1 MAVASWRSMLT
12 NLHVKNLALIEEENV
27 DFEEGLNILS
37 GETGAGK
44 SIILGSINAALGA
57 KTSPDFI
64 RTGAD
69 YGLAE
74 LVFDIDDEYTLEKI
88 KELGVIDIDEGELLI
103 SRKIT
108 PTRSQIKVNGQNFTA
123 AQTQKLARYLIDMH
137 GQHDNQ
143 ALMDDSTHI
152 NVVDEYCAESIADIR
167 DEMQAD
173 YKYYTECRNVLKELD
188 KDNEERQR
196 EVSFLEYEVNEIT
209 AAALKVGEDE
219 ELETEFKK
227 LNNYQKIMSELS
239 GADML
244 LNSSDDNISDML
256 GMVIKSVLS
265 ASECDS
271 SLSGLCDT
279 LQDVESLIMDV
290 SHDISAYIDN
300 SDFDV
305 SSLNDIQYRL
315 DTINEL
321 KNKYGGSIENVLLSL
336 KKKQDKLEEYYNYDE
351 ILKKRQAEYDKAYE
365 KAAATA
371 DRLSAIR
378 KDAADRLTA
387 EFTESL
393 KKLNFL
399 DVKFRIDFE
408 KSESLT
414 ANGYDS
420 VCFMIS
426 TNPGQELRPLS
437 KIASG
442 GELSRIMLAIKTV
455 MAGDDSKTLIF
466 DEIDAGISGRTAQMV
481 SNQLARLAGHHQII
495 CITHLPQIAS
505 MADAHFTI
513 EKVCVIIRLTAR

>member
-173 YKYYTECRNVLKELD
+173 YKYYTECRNV
-188 KDNEERQR
+188 
-196 EVSFLEYEVNEIT
+196 S
-209 AAALKVGEDE
+209 
-219 ELETEFKK
+219 
-227 LNNYQKIMSELS
+227 
-239 GADML
+239 
-244 LNSSDDNISDML
+244 
-256 GMVIKSVLS
+256 
-265 ASECDS
+265 
-271 SLSGLCDT
+271 
-279 LQDVESLIMDV
+279 
-290 SHDISAYIDN
+290 
-300 SDFDV
+300 
-305 SSLNDIQYRL
+305 
-315 DTINEL
+315 
-321 KNKYGGSIENVLLSL
+321 
-336 KKKQDKLEEYYNYDE
+336 
-351 ILKKRQAEYDKAYE
+351 
-365 KAAATA
+365 
-371 DRLSAIR
+371 
-378 KDAADRLTA
+378 
-387 EFTESL
+387 
-393 KKLNFL
+393 
-399 DVKFRIDFE
+399 
-408 KSESLT
+408 
-414 ANGYDS
+414 
-420 VCFMIS
+420 
-426 TNPGQELRPLS
+426 
-437 KIASG
+437 
-442 GELSRIMLAIKTV
+442 
-455 MAGDDSKTLIF
+455 
-466 DEIDAGISGRTAQMV
+466 
-481 SNQLARLAGHHQII
+481 
-495 CITHLPQIAS
+495 
-505 MADAHFTI
+505 
-513 EKVCVIIRLTAR
+513 